1 MCTDPEFLMVFRT
14 LFIGAAVMVITVF
27 RDTTSLATEHI
38 ADAIQ
43 EMSVGRVIIEVMLFS
58 EGNLLG
64 ERFIT
69 RGNPPYLLMADRI
82 FP

>member
-1 MCTDPEFLMVFRT
+1 MALRT

-27 RDTTSLATEHI
+27 RDTTIRATEHI
-38 ADAIQ
+38 TDAIH
-43 EMSVGRVIIEVMLFS
+43 EMSIGRIIIEVLLFS

-69 RGNPPYLLMADRI
+69 RGNPPYLLVADRT

>member
-1 MCTDPEFLMVFRT
+1 MDIVL
-14 LFIGAAVMVITVF
+14 GALVGLEGL
-27 RDTTSLATEHI
+27 SLAMEHI
-38 ADAIQ
+38 TDAIH

>member
-1 MCTDPEFLMVFRT
+1 MRTGQEFLMALRT

-38 ADAIQ
+38 TDAIH

-69 RGNPPYLLMADRI
+69 RGNPPYLLMADRT